1 MEELSMDEQSRN
13 NNKRKKKVCLVTFL
27 VAFWILGAFTAYN
40 SWSSIKGHVQIKV
53 NKKNMVFLKK
63 LTCFQNTSK

>member
-1 MEELSMDEQSRN
+1 MDEQSRN

-40 SWSSIKGHVQIKV
+40 SWSSIKGHVHIKV
-53 NKKNMVFLKK
+53 NKKRTLMVFLKK